1 MAVKGSLET
10 VFYNATQLP
19 ESARLV
25 VLLTELQG
33 RGGVLEGFGL
43 VNKIHYSLFRSLI
56 KKEIK
61 SYTVTLL
68 EKMFKNHSNATWIII
83 AKKESESNCL

>member
-1 MAVKGSLET
+1 MQHNCLNQLGWWFCSL
-10 VFYNATQLP
+10 
-19 ESARLV
+19 SCR
-25 VLLTELQG
+25 G
-33 RGGVLEGFGL
+33 GGGVLEGFGL
-43 VNKIHYSLFRSLI
+43 INKIHYSLFRSLI

-83 AKKESESNCL
+83 AKKESASNCL